1 MQFLIVWVHNEI
13 SGAVLG
19 GAIAGIVSG
28 ALGGYL
34 YGLRSAPFVSPELL
48 GWGSTFGAMLLAL
61 GILFYDYS
69 GDWSRIGRA
78 SMIAIF
84 FTIFPALLL
93 IVAVYVLKIDV
104 RFFSDRM
111 TLVSGIEGGAA
122 LGLLVG
128 VGLGLQVGLS
138 LWFYRRWN
146 ALAEPITR

>member
-1 MQFLIVWVHNEI
+1 
-13 SGAVLG
+13 
-19 GAIAGIVSG
+19 
-28 ALGGYL
+28 
-34 YGLRSAPFVSPELL
+34 
-48 GWGSTFGAMLLAL
+48 MLLAL

-69 GDWSRIGRA
+69 GDWSRIRRA

-84 FTIFPALLL
+84 FTVFPALLL